1 MTINRRPGWKS
12 GGGCMGVRIE
22 RADRDSV
29 GRVPLT
35 VRQREVVQA
44 IRDHI
49 AAHGWAPTLR
59 ELADRFAWSGPS
71 AAKAHLAY
79 LQRKGWVVVG
89 DRMSRAIRLVGE

>member
-1 MTINRRPGWKS
+1 MRRKRRRGWKS
-12 GGGCMGVRIE
+12 GGGCAGIRIE
-22 RADRDSV
+22 QADRDSG

-35 VRQREVVQA
+35 VRQREVVEA

-71 AAKAHLAY
+71 AAKQHLAY

-89 DRMSRAIRLVGE
+89 DRLSRAIRVVGE